1 VKIRSGF
8 PRRGFRGASSFRHFL
23 IFNRFPI
30 STFSGSQVDDFLHT
44 VVSIFDW
51 ILANILSTPLIS

>member
-23 IFNRFPI
+23 IFNR
-30 STFSGSQVDDFLHT
+30 SSFSDFN
-44 VVSIFDW
+44 IFW
-51 ILANILSTPLIS
+51 